1 MTAPDSPQRPP
12 ARPEALP
19 PATGDDAGPRAGT
32 ADRWLTPGVAGVGAA
47 SFFSDS
53 GHEIATAVL
62 PSFLTATLHASAGAL
77 GIIEGLSDALV
88 GAMKLL
94 GGPLANDPERRG
106 RVAGGGY
113 LGTALATGAI
123 GLAATVWQVGVLRA
137 LAWCSRGLRSPARDS
152 LLASL
157 VPRRAYGRAFG
168 LERAGD
174 NLGAVA
180 GPLLAAGLVAW
191 VGIRHALWFAVVPG
205 SLAAV
210 AISLAARQARKAR
223 WAGDDRDAA
232 ASAAA
237 SAAGSGGEP
246 ARRRFDLAGL
256 REAGLL
262 GPLLPIGLFELGNL
276 ATTLLILRATQLL
289 HHGGRSLTAAA
300 SLAILVYAAHNAVA
314 ALVAL
319 GGGHWIDRAGPRLV
333 FAMGALAYLLAYAGF
348 AAGWHAWP
356 LLLGCFVLAGSGIG
370 LAETAESALVAQ
382 TVPDRLRGSG
392 FGLLGA
398 VQSFGDFASSAA
410 VGLLYA
416 AVSAAAGFAYAA
428 AWMLLALAT
437 SALPGGLGARSRS
450 RPHR

>member
-1 MTAPDSPQRPP
+1 MSTPDDPQRVASSPSMVP
-12 ARPEALP
+12 SASGEEA
-19 PATGDDAGPRAGT
+19 GEGEAG
-32 ADRWLTPGVAGVGAA
+32 RWLTPGVVGIGAA

-77 GIIEGLSDALV
+77 GIIEGVSDALIGV
-88 GAMKLL
+88 MKLA
-94 GGPLANDPERRG
+94 GGPLANDSERRG
-106 RVAGGGY
+106 RIASGGY

-123 GLAATVWQVGVLRA
+123 GLATTVWQVGVLRGF
-137 LAWCSRGLRSPARDS
+137 AWCARGLRSPARDT

-157 VPRRAYGRAFG
+157 APKRAYGRAFG

-191 VGIRHALWFAVVPG
+191 VGIRHAIWFAVVPG

-210 AISLAARQARKAR
+210 AIVVAARQARQAR
-223 WAGDDRDAA
+223 HHAA
-232 ASAAA
+232 ADATGDATGVVAEAAK
-237 SAAGSGGEP
+237 
-246 ARRRFDLAGL
+246 RLRLDLAGL

-262 GPLLPIGLFELGNL
+262 GPLLPIALFELGNV

-289 HHGGRSLTAAA
+289 HHGGRSLGAAA

-314 ALVAL
+314 ALVAMA
-319 GGGHWIDRAGPRLV
+319 GGHWIDRAGPRVV
-333 FAMGALAYLLAYAGF
+333 FGSGALAYLLAYAGF

-356 LLLGCFVLAGSGIG
+356 ALLGCFALAGGGIG
-370 LAETAESALVAQ
+370 LAETAESALVAR
-382 TVPDRLRGSG
+382 TLPDRLRGSG
-392 FGLLGA
+392 FGLLGG
-398 VQSFGDFASSAA
+398 VQSLGDFASSAA

-416 AVSAAAGFAYAA
+416 AVSAAVGFAYAA
-428 AWMLLALAT
+428 GWMALSVAALLST
-437 SALPGGLGARSRS
+437 HGIRSRS
-450 RPHR
+450 RERAG